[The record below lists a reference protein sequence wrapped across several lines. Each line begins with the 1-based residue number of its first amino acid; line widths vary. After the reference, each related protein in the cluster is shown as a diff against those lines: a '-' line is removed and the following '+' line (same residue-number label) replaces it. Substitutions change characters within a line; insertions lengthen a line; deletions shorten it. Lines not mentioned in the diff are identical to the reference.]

1 MRKDRQE
8 AGEEERSYMV
18 RLDKYLC
25 DAGVGTRSYVRELI
39 RKGKVTVEG
48 ELCKKPEERIPEDRV
63 LVVCNGREIVYE
75 KYSYLMFYKPQGI
88 VSATEDKK
96 EETVLDYL
104 KKAWATKEERPFPRG
119 LFPVGR
125 LDKDTE
131 GLLLLT
137 NDGALAHDLL
147 SPKKHVV
154 KTYEVT
160 PEKPL
165 HGEEV
170 LTLECGVDIGDEKAT
185 MPARVNVLADGRLHL
200 SIMEGR
206 YHQVKRMLG
215 AVGNRVMHLKR
226 LRMGTLYLDQDMVP
240 GDYRRLTEG
249 EVLSLRDKI
258 PSLQDIEAVIF
269 DVDGTMADSMWM
281 WKRIDK
287 EYLGRFDIS
296 LPDTLQAEIE
306 GRSFYET
313 ALYFKEHFGIEDSV
327 EKIMADWNEMAWE
340 KYEREVPL
348 KAGVREFMGLCRE
361 RGIRMGIATSNSREL
376 LETIERVHGLTE
388 YIDCIMTGSE
398 VPKGKPAPDIYL
410 AVARQLQVEPS
421 KCLVFEDLPA
431 GIIAGKSAG
440 MKVCAV
446 QDAYSLD
453 SDREKRRLSDYYIE
467 EFGQILERYA

>member
-1 MRKDRQE
+1 
-8 AGEEERSYMV
+8 MV

-25 DAGVGTRSYVRELI
+25 DAGIGTRNLVKELI
-39 RKGKVTVEG
+39 KKGKVEVDG
-48 ELCKKPEERIPEDRV
+48 EICREPERKVDERKAKIC
-63 LVVCNGREIVYE
+63 CNGQRIVYE
-75 KYSYLMFYKPQGI
+75 KFTYLMFYKPRGI

-96 EETVLDYL
+96 EETVSDFLR
-104 KKAWATKEERPFPRG
+104 KAWEMREGRPFPKG

-131 GLLLLT
+131 GLLLVT

-165 HGEEV
+165 HAEEV
-170 LTLECGVDIGDEKAT
+170 LALECGVDIGDERMT
-185 MPARVNVLADGRLHL
+185 MPARVNVLQDGRLHL

-206 YHQVKRMLG
+206 YHQVKRMLA
-215 AVGNRVMHLKR
+215 AVGNKVVHLKR
-226 LRMGTLYLDQDMVP
+226 LRMGTLYLDEDMEP
-240 GDYRRLTEG
+240 GDYRMLTER

-258 PSLQDIEAVIF
+258 PSLQNIEAVIF
-269 DVDGTMADSMWM
+269 DVDGTIADSMWM

-287 EYLGRFDIS
+287 EYLERFDIP

-313 ALYFKEHFGIEDSV
+313 ALYFKEHFGIEDPV

-348 KAGVREFMGLCRE
+348 KPGVREFMRLCRE

-376 LETIERVHGLTE
+376 LETIEKTHGLTE
-388 YIDCIMTGSE
+388 YISCIMTGSE

-410 AVARQLQVEPS
+410 AVAGQLQAEPA

-431 GIIAGKSAG
+431 GIMAGKSAG

-453 SDREKRRLSDYYIE
+453 SDREKRRLADYYIE
-467 EFGQILERYA
+467 GFEQILERENAKGF

>member
-1 MRKDRQE
+1 MI
-8 AGEEERSYMV
+8 

-25 DAGVGTRSYVRELI
+25 DAGIGTRSSVKELI
-39 RKGKVTVEG
+39 KKGQVRVNG
-48 ELCKKPEERIPEDRV
+48 EICKSPEQKIDANTAAV
-63 LVVCNGREIVYE
+63 DCDGQNIVYE
-75 KYSYLMFYKPQGI
+75 ETTYIMLYKPQGI

-104 KKAWATKEERPFPRG
+104 KKEWDKKENRPFPKG

-137 NDGALAHDLL
+137 NDGPLAHELL

-160 PEKPL
+160 PERAL
-165 HGEEV
+165 HAEEI
-170 LTLECGVDIGDEKAT
+170 LTLECGVDIGDQKLT
-185 MPARVNVLADGRLHL
+185 MPARVNVQKDGKLHL

-206 YHQVKRMLG
+206 FHQVKRMLA
-215 AVGNRVMHLKR
+215 AVDNKVMQLKR
-226 LRMGTLYLDQDMVP
+226 LRMGTLYLDTDMKP
-240 GDYRRLTEG
+240 GDYRALMEQ

-258 PSLQDIEAVIF
+258 PSLDKIEAVIF
-269 DVDGTMADSMWM
+269 DVDGTVVDSMWM

-287 EYLGRFDIS
+287 EYLSRFDIP

-306 GRSFYET
+306 GWSFYET
-313 ALYFKEHFGIEDSV
+313 ALYFQKRFGITDPP

-340 KYEREVPL
+340 KYEKEVPL
-348 KAGVREFMGLCRE
+348 KAGVRDFMQLCQD
-361 RGIRMGIATSNSREL
+361 RGIKMGIATSNSREL
-376 LETIERVHGLTE
+376 METIERVHGLTK
-388 YIDCIMTGSE
+388 YISCIRTGSE
-398 VPKGKPAPDIYL
+398 VPKGKPEPDIYL
-410 AVARQLQVEPS
+410 AVADSLQVDPA
-421 KCLVFEDLPA
+421 KCLVFEDLAA
-431 GIIAGKSAG
+431 GITAGKRAG

-453 SDREKRRLSDYYIE
+453 SDREKRRLADYYIE
-467 EFGQILERYA
+467 EFGQILERERLAKTSRV

>member
-1 MRKDRQE
+1 
-8 AGEEERSYMV
+8 MV
-18 RLDKYLC
+18 RLDKFLC
-25 DAGVGTRSYVRELI
+25 DAGVGTRSFVKELI
-39 RKGKVTVEG
+39 KKGKVTVDG
-48 ELCKKPEERIPEDRV
+48 EICRRPEEKIDEWKAIID
-63 LVVCNGREIVYE
+63 CDGQKITYE
-75 KYSYLMFYKPQGI
+75 KYIYLMFYKPQGI
-88 VSATEDKK
+88 VSATEDKR
-96 EETVLDYL
+96 EETVLDFL
-104 KKAWATKEERPFPRG
+104 KRAWEEREDGPFPRG

-131 GLLLLT
+131 GLLLVT
-137 NDGALAHDLL
+137 NDGALAHELL

-165 HGEEV
+165 HAEEV
-170 LTLECGVDIGDEKAT
+170 LTLECGVDIGDEKPT
-185 MPARVNVLADGRLHL
+185 MPARAQVQKDGKLHL

-206 YHQVKRMLG
+206 YHQVKRMLA
-215 AVGNRVMHLKR
+215 AVGNQVVHLKR
-226 LRMGTLYLDQDMVP
+226 LRMGTLYLDGDMVP
-240 GDYRRLTEG
+240 GDYRRLTEK
-249 EVLSLRDKI
+249 EVSSLKDKI
-258 PSLQDIEAVIF
+258 PTLQNIEAVIF

-287 EYLGRFDIS
+287 EYLGRFGIP
-296 LPDTLQAEIE
+296 LPDKLQAEIE

-313 ALYFKEHFGIEDSV
+313 ALYFKEHFKIEDSV

-348 KAGVREFMGLCRE
+348 KSGVRAFMQLCKE

-376 LETIERVHGLTE
+376 LETFEKRHGLTE
-388 YIDCIMTGSE
+388 FVSCIKTGTE

-410 AVARQLQVEPS
+410 AVAKELQADPA

-431 GIIAGKSAG
+431 GIMAGKNAG

-453 SDREKRRLSDYYIE
+453 SDREKRGLADYYIE
-467 EFGQILERYA
+467 EFGQIGERENAEDF